1 MTSLYLKHIALRQFR
16 SFATLD
22 LDLPAEPGVL
32 IVYGSNGLGK
42 SSLFDAIEW
51 ALSDQIDHFRDANGV
66 NKPGTYLC
74 RWREGEPGP
83 TSTTLTFSEGSTIE
97 RSLLSAK
104 SSKSDLSGNVPDI
117 TAFLRAPAWQQQI
130 SELRRYLLLTHFLGQ
145 STLSRLTYRKSSERF
160 DILREA
166 AQSTAI
172 EATANALHGQGY
184 TKVVRAYATQ
194 IETLESDARNLG
206 NLLEQEA
213 ALWAE
218 AQISGAIDEAT
229 AVDEI
234 RRIAEQLAR
243 AEIEDQI
250 TPSTVRVKI
259 ELTIERLQATVD
271 RIEQDCLIAD
281 AKLDDARRLHGERQR
296 VLADSAEVEASRAAT
311 QMRLD
316 ALARE
321 LLQAQTLQ
329 SDCRRDVA
337 TIQDAVAG
345 ATTAV
350 SRLRALRDVRAL
362 VARLAIEHRDSG
374 AARAAAEI
382 AKVLAERDVTLAERR
397 RQILQRV
404 NGEIGQCDEEI
415 DSLRASIA
423 MVDQAIAFEARIR
436 DQSNDLA
443 QLEASNP
450 GIDRAVQ
457 FAEKTAI
464 EATESVSAQTRV
476 VESFRET
483 VDAMSSAIASIAAH
497 LPADTCDCPLCASH
511 FDSASILQ
519 ARVSNAAQHLAPAL
533 VAQEEALSSLSAARD
548 ARVAEL
554 GNLRVSQSAIRAAR
568 LTLDTEREQW
578 VRLLARLDGG
588 SLDQSETLTVR
599 RNRLDKAVAATSA
612 RRYRKVRWQTHPAL
626 GGQASTIE
634 HSSAIRARDT
644 AQRALES
651 ATRASAD
658 LAAALDRSR
667 TDESNANSAVGADR
681 EISPDRL
688 PEILQQTEAT
698 LRSAQ
703 EKFATQTRTLADADT
718 AFAAL
723 EAEQA
728 GLRARLVEIGSRKI
742 ALDQTQQRIGDDWL
756 ALQQF
761 GSALDLAPVQNLE
774 RRIAASRLA
783 VKEATAQLVRLREGR
798 LAWARQL
805 SHRAVLQ
812 QIGEQI
818 DGPPNAARDELL
830 RIATLRRTRK
840 AAEAEA
846 VRQVKEIA
854 KTAGADISA
863 ELEDFNSEY
872 IKPLGFLMS
881 RINQAI
887 LCDPRVGID
896 LHVKKKKIEQSA
908 TKGGE
913 VPKAVGEIDPILVHS
928 EGQMAALAVSM
939 LCAANLTFPWSRWK
953 ALVLDDPLQHN
964 DSIHAAAFADLMG
977 NLVKAEGYQILLS
990 THDVAQAEFLQRK
1003 FRSRRIPCTTLN
1015 LLGLGKDGVEW
1026 SIQSPSSISSQ
1037 AASA

>member
-1 MTSLYLKHIALRQFR
+1 MTPLYLKHVALRQFR

-22 LDLPAEPGVL
+22 VELPAQPGVL
-32 IVYGSNGLGK
+32 IVHGSNGLGK
-42 SSLFDAIEW
+42 SSLFDALEW
-51 ALSDQIDHFRDANGV
+51 ALSDRIDHFRDANGV

-74 RWREGEPGP
+74 RWRDGEPGP
-83 TSTTLTFSEGSTIE
+83 TSTTMTFSDDSTIE

-104 SSKSDLSGNVPDI
+104 SSKSQLAGSVPDI
-117 TAFLRAPAWQQQI
+117 TAFLRAPAWQQRI
-130 SELRRYLLLTHFLGQ
+130 SELQRYLLLTHFLGQ

-160 DILREA
+160 DILKEA

-172 EATANALHGQGY
+172 EAIANALHGQGN
-184 TKVVRAYATQ
+184 TTVVRAYARQ
-194 IETLESDARNLG
+194 IETLERDAKNLG
-206 NLLEQEA
+206 DLLEQEA

-229 AVDEI
+229 AGVEI
-234 RRIAEQLAR
+234 RRIAEQMAR
-243 AEIEDQI
+243 AQLDDQETPGTVGVEIE
-250 TPSTVRVKI
+250 P
-259 ELTIERLQATVD
+259 TIDRLQATAD
-271 RIEQDCLIAD
+271 RIEHECLGAE
-281 AKLDDARRLHGERQR
+281 AKLEDARRLHGERQR
-296 VLADSAEVEASRAAT
+296 ALADIAEVGASRAAT

-316 ALARE
+316 ALAGE
-321 LLQAQTLQ
+321 LVQAQTLQ

-337 TIQDAVAG
+337 TIQEAVAG
-345 ATTAV
+345 ASTAV

-362 VARLAIEHRDSG
+362 VARLTTEHRDSV
-374 AARAAAEI
+374 AARAAAEL
-382 AKVLAERDVTLAERR
+382 AKVAAERDVTLAERR

-404 NGEIGQCDEEI
+404 NGEIGQCDEEV
-415 DSLRASIA
+415 DSLRASMA
-423 MVDQAIAFEARIR
+423 TVDQAIACEARIR
-436 DQSNDLA
+436 DQSNALA
-443 QLEASNP
+443 QLEAGNP
-450 GIDRAVQ
+450 NIDRAVQ
-457 FAEKTAI
+457 LAEETAAA
-464 EATESVSAQTRV
+464 ATESVSAQTGV

-483 VDAMSSAIASIAAH
+483 VDTMSSAIASIATH
-497 LPADTCDCPLCASH
+497 LPADACDCPLCATH
-511 FDSASILQ
+511 FDSASTLQ
-519 ARVSNAAQHLAPAL
+519 ARVSTAAQRLAPAL
-533 VAQEEALSSLSAARD
+533 VAQEEALRSLSAARD

-554 GNLRVSQSAIRAAR
+554 EHLRVSRSAIRSAR
-568 LTLDTEREQW
+568 LALDAEREQR

-588 SLDQSETLTVR
+588 STDQSDTLTAR
-599 RNRLDKAVAATSA
+599 RARLADAVAATSA

-626 GGQASTIE
+626 GGQASNVE
-634 HSSAIRARDT
+634 HSRAVRARDA
-644 AQRALES
+644 AQRALDA

-658 LAAALDRSR
+658 LAAALERAR
-667 TDESNANSAVGADR
+667 TDEANANSAVGADR
-681 EISPDRL
+681 EVSPDKL
-688 PEILQQTEAT
+688 PEMLQQTEAT
-698 LRSAQ
+698 SRHVQ
-703 EKFATQTRTLADADT
+703 EEFATATRALADADT
-718 AFAAL
+718 AVAAL

-728 GLRARLVEIGSRKI
+728 GLRARLVEIDSRKT
-742 ALDQTQQRIGDDWL
+742 ALDQTQRRIGDDWL
-756 ALQQF
+756 ALRRF
-761 GSALDLAPVQNLE
+761 GSAPDLAPVQILE

-783 VKEATAQLVRLREGR
+783 VKEATAQLARLREGR

-805 SHRAVLQ
+805 SHRAVLE

-818 DGPPNAARDELL
+818 DGPPNATRDELL
-830 RIATLRRTRK
+830 ESATLLRARK
-840 AAEAEA
+840 EAEAEA

-854 KTAGADISA
+854 KAAVADISA

-908 TKGGE
+908 VKGGE
-913 VPKAVGEIDPILVHS
+913 VPKAVGEIDPVLVHS

-939 LCAANLTFPWSRWK
+939 LCAASLTFPWSRWK

-977 NLVKAEGYQILLS
+977 NLVSAEGYQILLS

-1026 SIQSPSSISSQ
+1026 SIQSSSSISPQ